1 MIFGINTTR
10 DTSKLSQISIAFTYT
25 NIEISLMVF
34 MPNITANHSI
44 TYTNFSAIHCIG
56 IQNTKHGG
64 LRELRPFAFFC
75 LLPFFFF
82 ICVLLFCLRVCY
94 NFSLICVFIFYLH
107 FLFLFAFSLSLFAFS
122 LLLFAFSFLFVFE
135 PSGSPYHNHQ
145 RAFKIYVR

>member
-10 DTSKLSQISIAFTYT
+10 DTSKLSHISLNFTYT
-25 NIEISLMVF
+25 NIEISLVVF
-34 MPNITANHSI
+34 MPNITTNHSF
-44 TYTNFSAIHCIG
+44 TCTNFSAVHCIC
-56 IQNTKHGG
+56 IKNTKHGG

-82 ICVLLFCLRVCY
+82 LCVLLFCLRVCY

-107 FLFLFAFSLSLFAFS
+107 FLFLFAFSFS
-122 LLLFAFSFLFVFE
+122 LIAFSFLFVFE

-145 RAFKIYVR
+145 RAFKIYDFLLIG